1 MGIQFLVLIGSLL
14 KYLIP
19 ILFGPMSYLGWTTWW
34 LYWSKLIKSTLV
46 ICMNVVAY
54 SLLAQLEHV
63 NDKFKTADY
72 GGGKTA
78 GNGA

>member
-1 MGIQFLVLIGSLL
+1 MDKNLIIAEYTKLL
-14 KYLIP
+14 KL
-19 ILFGPMSYLGWTTWW
+19 L
-34 LYWSKLIKSTLV
+34 
-46 ICMNVVAY
+46 
-54 SLLAQLEHV
+54 LLAEKLPFDSNLHGTLTEKAGVV